1 MKGFVSDPLWAARL
15 TGGRVGLFLVLGA
28 SCELPQQHRIFAYL
42 AIDPERPLSMIWLS
56 LRTGQICPIITG
68 MIVVSMKPI
77 PSSTVR
83 PFWDHIGELTNS
95 IDPKH
100 IVSIDLCYICDNVLH
115 PLPGMKQMVFLMLLT
130 VVGMVVWTTRE
141 S

>member
-1 MKGFVSDPLWAARL
+1 MAFIADWADMPDYHRHDSGFDETHP
-15 TGGRVGLFLVLGA
+15 FF
-28 SCELPQQHRIFAYL
+28 H
-42 AIDPERPLSMIWLS
+42 
-56 LRTGQICPIITG
+56 CPH
-68 MIVVSMKPI
+68 
-77 PSSTVR
+77 VR